1 MIKLL
6 VADDDPVSR
15 KILEK
20 HTSSWGFKVY
30 AAKNGKEARD
40 ILSKKDIH
48 IALLDWMMPEISGIE
63 LCSQIRKKKSE
74 NKYKYIIL
82 LTSKDNQED
91 IITGLEAGADDYIT
105 KPFNIKEFE
114 ARLKT
119 GMRIITLQHQLLKSQ
134 KELHRIAIHDSLTG
148 LFNRREIT
156 RIFKERFIQARREK
170 RPIGTIILDIDH
182 FKKINDNH
190 GHQIGDAV
198 LVEVAQ
204 RLQGNLRP
212 YDKIGRYGGEEFL
225 VILPNCG
232 KASARKV
239 AERLRRTICQTKF
252 KSNNG
257 AINISIS
264 LGGAVTERPNH
275 ISMNELLRLSDMAL
289 YGAKN
294 NGRNRTGIADI

>member
-30 AAKNGKEARD
+30 SAKNGKEARD
-40 ILSKKDIH
+40 ILSKKEIH
-48 IALLDWMMPEISGIE
+48 IALLDWMMPEMSGIE
-63 LCSQIRKKKSE
+63 LCSQIRKKKSKK
-74 NKYKYIIL
+74 KYKYIIL

-134 KELHRIAIHDSLTG
+134 KELQRIAIHDSLTG
-148 LFNRREIT
+148 LLNRREIT
-156 RIFKERFIQARREK
+156 RILKERFIQAQREEH
-170 RPIGTIILDIDH
+170 PIGTIILDIDH

-190 GHQIGDAV
+190 GHQIGDTV

-225 VILPNCG
+225 IVLPKCDPG
-232 KASARKV
+232 TTQQI
-239 AERLRRTICQTKF
+239 AERIRRDVF
-252 KSNNG
+252 KKGFRSKNG
-257 AINISIS
+257 SINVTIS
-264 LGGAVTERPNH
+264 LGCAVVEHTEDT
-275 ISMNELLRLSDMAL
+275 SVEELLNRSDEAL
-289 YGAKN
+289 YKAKN
-294 NGRNRTGIADI
+294 NGRNRVSFR